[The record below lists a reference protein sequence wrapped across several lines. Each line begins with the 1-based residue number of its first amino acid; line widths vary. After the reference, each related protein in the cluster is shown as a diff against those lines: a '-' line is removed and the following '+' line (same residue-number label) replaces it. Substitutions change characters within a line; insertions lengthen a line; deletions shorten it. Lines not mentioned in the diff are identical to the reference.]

1 MKRFIDLRGQ
11 HTGYRFAWWDT
22 VRDCFDNYDGDEAW
36 DTWADFAESV
46 TMENIGH
53 TLDRYRRLT
62 PAWAFEPD
70 PDDDFEKDSAP

>member
-22 VRDCFDNYDGDEAW
+22 VRDCFDDNDGDWAW
-36 DTWADFAESV
+36 DTWQEFEESYCLDGGPV
-46 TMENIGH
+46 FREE
-53 TLDRYRRLT
+53 TLARYRSLT

-70 PDDDFEKDSAP
+70 PDDD